1 MNELLDIGWR
11 TSLVLCLLLIIARIL
26 GRRTL
31 AQLTF
36 FDFAVGIIIGNI
48 AVLILSDRSMEIV
61 LILASLVIVT
71 FWVLVISFV
80 SRKSLP
86 ARKILE
92 SQPILVIYKGRI
104 LEENLKRR
112 YYNVNDLLELLRE
125 QEVFSPSHVEAALIE
140 TDGALSVLKKTEKQ
154 NESSYASQTNKL
166 PFSNMLGKELIIDG
180 EIIFENLKIAGLSY
194 EELINKL
201 ALRGIAKPQEIMLCM
216 LSPEGELYID
226 MRKDLLIKD
235 NNDDF

>member
-104 LEENLKRR
+104 LEENLKKR

-140 TDGALSVLKKTEKQ
+140 TDGH
-154 NESSYASQTNKL
+154 
-166 PFSNMLGKELIIDG
+166 
-180 EIIFENLKIAGLSY
+180 
-194 EELINKL
+194 
-201 ALRGIAKPQEIMLCM
+201 
-216 LSPEGELYID
+216 
-226 MRKDLLIKD
+226 
-235 NNDDF
+235 